1 MVFNKT
7 KAHKMV
13 ENISL
18 IIPSRDAE
26 ERLLQLLSC
35 IPNWK
40 TIPNEII
47 IIDSSEN
54 KLSIPK
60 DFESFTKNLN
70 IQLLIIYETNLYPG
84 HARNIGISN
93 SKNSI
98 LAFLDTST
106 FPSNKWLYSGYNL
119 MKNDNSVGVWGN
131 TYYQA
136 KAFPSKIFRACTF
149 GCKPIKTF
157 PGCILNKN
165 IFNICGLFI
174 ESVRAGEDGDWM
186 SRVDLQKIRMSS
198 PEEFLTYNELN
209 TISFKQLIKKW
220 FRNYKH
226 GAGLPFYK
234 AHKNYYYY
242 GISLVAVLVAFNWNR
257 VIAAWDTESIF
268 FIPNITT
275 ISAISIFTIYIILR
289 GIILPKKKG
298 VNIRFLFPINFVFIV
313 ILSALLDFTKAL
325 AFAYSKFDK

>member
-1 MVFNKT
+1 
-7 KAHKMV
+7 MV
-13 ENISL
+13 EAISL

-26 ERLLQLLSC
+26 ERLLHLLSC
-35 IPNWK
+35 IPKWK
-40 TIPNEII
+40 MIPNEII
-47 IIDSSEN
+47 IIDSSEK

-106 FPSNKWLYSGYNL
+106 FPTNKWLHSGFNL
-119 MKNDNSVGVWGN
+119 MKNNNSAGVWGN

-149 GCKPIKTF
+149 GSKPIKTL
-157 PGCILNKN
+157 PGSILNKN

-186 SRVDLQKIRMSS
+186 SRVDLQKIRMLS
-198 PEEFLTYNELN
+198 PEEFLTYDELN
-209 TISFKQLIKKW
+209 TISFIQLIKKW

-226 GAGLPFYK
+226 GADLPFYR

-242 GISLVAVLVAFNWNR
+242 GMSLVAVLVAFNWNR
-257 VIAAWDTESIF
+257 VIAAWDRESIF

-275 ISAISIFTIYIILR
+275 ISAISIFIIYIILR

-298 VNIRFLFPINFVFIV
+298 VNIRFLFPINFIFIV